1 MNNIVEDQ
9 LRLVD
14 DSKLLAI
21 IHTDADVEF
30 TGFAIDELLYRM
42 KQWNDNNEVIDMFSV
57 LLELKNTKDKE
68 ERKKLLNYIDR
79 STKN

>member
-21 IHTDADVEF
+21 IHMDADVEF
-30 TGFAIDELLYRM
+30 KGFAIDELLYRM
-42 KQWNDNNEVIDMFSV
+42 KQWNGNNEVIDVFSV
-57 LLELKNTKDKE
+57 LLELKSTKDKE